1 MWIFSKI
8 FKKKRDNEE
17 INEEEKQPKMRGDKK
32 KALVS
37 AALMLMLLVSIYAE
51 PASAGIVDWLKENTK
66 PSWEGVGNFFRTLKN
81 NVLGGFGGA
90 LAGAKVGATVGTAV
104 APGLGTI
111 AGAAVGAFL
120 GYVGG
125 SYVEQHIKD
134 AVSSAV
140 SDSPIGKF
148 FNWLTGD
155 KEDLGVG
162 TFQTTKNV
170 TKEEFTDDTAI
181 KNTLVGN
188 LTTSADQ
195 AANEDLQILLSKL
208 QSDLVTYDLQG
219 TGDTGELIGE
229 KIKGP
234 ESIYG
239 YSAFPVVLEFRP
251 YGNDEVKDPICI
263 TRVKL
268 YVRDTEGNVYWTRTW
283 TNDEPDCGEEGTS
296 FRYETILKGPDPYSS
311 TISNILNGQANEE
324 LINEIFDAAP
334 EEFEV
339 VAEVHGYREI
349 YYYDSNSGQ
358 WKFDHKEY
366 FDAEYS
372 SLSAYRH
379 IGGGVYVIGGFAGSL
394 PADYKDAPEAAQ
406 FTAFQ
411 TKVSGASSN
420 LVARLWSAPLHMLN
434 ATAAYRFYIQG
445 NPGYFDPLSP
455 SIIDEAR
462 IIVYRITKTGAWEL
476 AYTIPTSGVTHLGD
490 LSSGKR
496 LDASVNYNADADVV
510 SYRAFVAVK
519 AWVTRDDGQQIPVW
533 ILAEPAIAPVDPT
546 ITRVI
551 DPYISQ
557 IGDLTEDNVIDAA
570 DAEQLKAIAD
580 SLINSLNSK
589 IENAQYWL
597 DKGQQEGNEEVV
609 KYAEL
614 AIKHYQEA
622 IKYAEKLKTADDPND
637 VLRFGEIVK
646 EEETISDYYLRA
658 TQMTY
663 YGQEEQALS
672 LVENAE
678 QLEENVSQYKGG
690 LSSFLSNFPSDWSD
704 ISELLPFLLKIALSI
719 AAIYIAKQL
728 FGGIGGLVALVLV
741 GLYWFGPTIGISL

>member
-1 MWIFSKI
+1 M
-8 FKKKRDNEE
+8 
-17 INEEEKQPKMRGDKK
+17 
-32 KALVS
+32 
-37 AALMLMLLVSIYAE
+37 
-51 PASAGIVDWLKENTK
+51 
-66 PSWEGVGNFFRTLKN
+66 
-81 NVLGGFGGA
+81 
-90 LAGAKVGATVGTAV
+90 GATIGTAV
-104 APGLGTI
+104 APGLGTV
-111 AGAAVGAFL
+111 AGAVIGGFL

-125 SYVEQHIKD
+125 SYAEQHVKDAIKD
-134 AVSSAV
+134 AISS
-140 SDSPIGKF
+140 SPIGKF
-148 FNWLTGD
+148 FNWLTGG
-155 KEDLGVG
+155 KEDLDVG

-170 TKEEFTDDTAI
+170 TKEEFTDDTPI
-181 KNTLVGN
+181 KNALVSN

-219 TGDTGELIGE
+219 TGDTGELVGE
-229 KIKGP
+229 KIKEP

-239 YSAFPVVLEFRP
+239 FSAFPVVLEFRP

-311 TISNILNGQANEE
+311 TIGNILNGQANEE

-455 SIIDEAR
+455 AIIDEAR

-570 DAEQLKAIAD
+570 DSEQLKAIAD
-580 SLINSLNSK
+580 SLISS
-589 IENAQYWL
+589 
-597 DKGQQEGNEEVV
+597 
-609 KYAEL
+609 
-614 AIKHYQEA
+614 
-622 IKYAEKLKTADDPND
+622 ADDPND

-690 LSSFLSNFPSDWSD
+690 LSSFLSNFPSDWSN